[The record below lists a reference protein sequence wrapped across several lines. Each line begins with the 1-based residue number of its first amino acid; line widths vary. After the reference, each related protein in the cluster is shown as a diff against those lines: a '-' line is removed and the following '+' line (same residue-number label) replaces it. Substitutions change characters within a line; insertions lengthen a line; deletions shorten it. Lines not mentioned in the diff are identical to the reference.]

1 MTEQPRIESVDRAL
15 QLLLALADAGPHG
28 ATLAELTHAT
38 GVNKSTAYR
47 SLSTMRL
54 RGFADQDGEQGS
66 YRLGAAALELAERS
80 YGPRNLATALH
91 PALVALAHATNELVH
106 FGVLAGDHILY
117 LDKVEPERAIRVWSA
132 VGQRMPVASTA
143 MGRALLAARDVPDHL
158 LPSYLR
164 SVPESR
170 PVGEDRLHDSVHAAR
185 RLGYAVEHGE
195 NEPDVS
201 CLGTVVMRG
210 SSPVGALSITA
221 LATRM
226 TPEREAELARTIARE
241 VPPLLPE
248 GLHLLL
254 GGSAGRWCRS
264 EDVRDG

>member
-1 MTEQPRIESVDRAL
+1 MTEPVPPRVEAVDRAL
-15 QLLLALADAGPHG
+15 TLLLALADAGPDG
-28 ATLAELTHAT
+28 ATLAELADAT
-38 GVNKSTAYR
+38 GLNKSTAYR

-54 RGFADQDGEQGS
+54 RGFAEQDADQGS
-66 YRLGAAALELAERS
+66 YRLGSAAFELTERS
-80 YGPRNLATALH
+80 YGPRNLANALH

-106 FGVLAGDHILY
+106 FGVLTGDHILY

-143 MGRALLAARDVPDHL
+143 MGRALLAARDVPDRL
-158 LPSYLR
+158 LPGYLR

-170 PVGEDRLHDSVHAAR
+170 PVSAERLHESVHAAR
-185 RLGYAVEHGE
+185 VRGYAVEHGE

-210 SSPVGALSITA
+210 ATPVGALSITA
-221 LATRM
+221 LAARM
-226 TPEREAELARTIARE
+226 TPERESELASIIAAE

-248 GLHLLL
+248 GLHLLPAL
-254 GGSAGRWCRS
+254 GAPGA
-264 EDVRDG
+264 